1 MYIDYQILFG
11 KWSKPNYNTVVA
23 TYCHNIARDL
33 DIQINNPDAELNL
46 CYIDDVLEEF
56 LKALEGNESRM
67 DNFCIVPVTHNI
79 KLGELR
85 TSSTLLKITE
95 NQFKYSLEEEFDQAF
110 IVLLV
115 FLPEDKFSYNLK

>member
-1 MYIDYQILFG
+1 MYVYRLPNLFG

-56 LKALEGNESRM
+56 VKALEGNPTKQ
-67 DNFCIVPVTHNI
+67 DNYCIVPVTHTI
-79 KLGELR
+79 KLGELAELINSFKESRR
-85 TSSTLLKITE
+85 T
-95 NQFKYSLEEEFDQAF
+95 FKCS
-110 IVLLV
+110 
-115 FLPEDKFSYNLK
+115 